1 MQFKTRED
9 QEYFFEEGCHI
20 IEVMNQ
26 DEEPNLSFAQARV
39 ETGQKTRLHELKQT
53 TEYYYITQGQ
63 GLATVANQQFMLS
76 KGDLLKIGPGESQMI
91 ENTGSEDLIFMCIC
105 QPRFQPRNY
114 IDKDGADTQY

>member
-1 MQFKTRED
+1 MQYKTIKD

-39 ETGQKTRLHELKQT
+39 EIGQKTRLHELKQT

-63 GLATVANQQFMLS
+63 GVATVSNQRFVLS

-91 ENTGSEDLIFMCIC
+91 ENTGAEDLIFMCIC
-105 QPRFQPRNY
+105 QPRFEPRNY
-114 IDKDGADTQY
+114 VDTDDGDTQ